1 MPEFDPVRLSD
12 TVAAALS
19 GPGGVALVVNV
30 FSGVPGVVHSPARR
44 GLFRSEPERVQI
56 GDWRYEIARDGR
68 LRAAHLVNDIV
79 IADDVLDAAA
89 VGPHIARALQQILG
103 RHGPAILP
111 HINAAVEALRT
122 SVGGA

>member
-79 IADDVLDAAA
+79 IADDVLAAAA

-111 HINAAVEALRT
+111 HIDAAVEALRT

>member
-1 MPEFDPVRLSD
+1 MPEFDAVRLSD

-19 GPGGVALVVNV
+19 GPGGAALVVNV
-30 FSGVPGVVHSPARR
+30 FSGVPGVVHTPARR
-44 GLFRSEPERVQI
+44 ALFRSEPERVQI

-79 IADDVLDAAA
+79 IADEVLDAAA
-89 VGPHIARALQQILG
+89 VGPHIARALQQLLG
-103 RHGPAILP
+103 RHGPAIQP
-111 HINAAVEALRT
+111 HIDAAVEALRT